1 MSAIVA
7 DGHHPAPAV
16 LYLVRHGESTGNA
29 ERRFNAYDTPLTPA
43 GLAQAQRL
51 AERLAGEGP
60 FHALYTSDL
69 TRTMQTAAVI
79 GARLGLR
86 PVPLAALRELDT
98 GDWKG
103 TRYADLEARDPGA
116 LQRWIAAGGVERL
129 PGAAGE
135 SVCDVRAR
143 VTACL
148 EELAARHA
156 GERVIAV
163 SHGWA
168 LGILLACVQG
178 LDPHETFRT
187 QQLRLGNTAVS
198 VVEAHPGGPR
208 RCLLLGCTAHL
219 DPALSRPSA
228 ASPP

>member
-1 MSAIVA
+1 MS
-7 DGHHPAPAV
+7 DPAPDGQPAGPAV
-16 LYLVRHGESTGNA
+16 FYLVRHGESSSNA
-29 ERRFNAYDTPLTPA
+29 ERRFNAYDTPLSPA
-43 GLAQAQRL
+43 GLAQAQRV
-51 AERLAGEGP
+51 AERLAGDGP
-60 FHALYTSDL
+60 FHALYSSDL
-69 TRTMQTAAVI
+69 TRALQTAAVI
-79 GARLGLR
+79 GARLGLT

-116 LQRWIAAGGVERL
+116 LQRWIAAGGLERL
-129 PGAAGE
+129 PGAQGE

-143 VTACL
+143 ITASF

-156 GERVIAV
+156 GERVIVV

-178 LDPHETFRT
+178 LDPHEAFRA

-198 VVEAHPGGPR
+198 VVEAFPGGAR

-219 DPALSRPSA
+219 EPSQPSV

>member
-1 MSAIVA
+1 MRVST

-16 LYLVRHGESTGNA
+16 LYLVRHGESTANA
-29 ERRFNAYDTPLTPA
+29 ERRFNAYDTPLSPA
-43 GLAQAQRL
+43 GLAQAHRV
-51 AERLAGEGP
+51 AERLAAEGP

-69 TRTMQTAAVI
+69 TRTLQTAAVI

-86 PVPLAALRELDT
+86 PVPLPALRELDT

-103 TRYADLEARDPGA
+103 TLYADLEARHPGA
-116 LQRWIAAGGVERL
+116 LQRWIAAGGFERL
-129 PGAAGE
+129 PGPDGE

-143 VTACL
+143 LTACL
-148 EELAARHA
+148 EELAARHT

-198 VVEAHPGGPR
+198 VVEACPGGPR

-219 DPALSRPSA
+219 DPEPSHPSA
-228 ASPP
+228 AASP

>member
-1 MSAIVA
+1 MSVST

-16 LYLVRHGESTGNA
+16 LYLVRHGESTANA
-29 ERRFNAYDTPLTPA
+29 ERRFNAYDTPLSPA
-43 GLAQAQRL
+43 GLAQAHRV
-51 AERLAGEGP
+51 AERLAAEGP

-69 TRTMQTAAVI
+69 TRTLQTAAVI

-86 PVPLAALRELDT
+86 PVPLPALRELDT

-103 TRYADLEARDPGA
+103 TLYADLEARHPGA
-116 LQRWIAAGGVERL
+116 LQRWIAAGGFERL
-129 PGAAGE
+129 PGPDGE

-143 VTACL
+143 LTACL
-148 EELAARHA
+148 AELAARHA
-156 GERVIAV
+156 GQRVIAV

-187 QQLRLGNTAVS
+187 QQMRLGNTAVS
-198 VVEAHPGGPR
+198 VVEAYPAGPH
-208 RCLLLGCTAHL
+208 RCLLVGCTAHL
-219 DPALSRPSA
+219 EASHPPA
-228 ASPP
+228 ASSP